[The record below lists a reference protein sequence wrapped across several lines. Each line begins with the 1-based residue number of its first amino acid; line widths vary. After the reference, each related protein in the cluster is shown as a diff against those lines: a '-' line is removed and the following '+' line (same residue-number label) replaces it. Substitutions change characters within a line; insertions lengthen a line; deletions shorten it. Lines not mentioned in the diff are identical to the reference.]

1 MEPIGENNWV
11 NAPFETRHPLLR
23 YWIWTIVFSLTGLF
37 VLSPTGQA
45 TDLALIGARVYPTP
59 TAEAMPDAVVLIHG
73 KRIIKVGPRGSTP
86 IPASFEKLD
95 ESGKVL
101 TAGFW
106 NSHVH
111 LIAHEFLEPDATSDE
126 SMTKALIDMFTRWG
140 FTTVFDLASTMRTA
154 NEVRTRKKAGRVVGP
169 QILTVG
175 DPFYPK
181 GGTPA
186 YAVPFYR
193 EFHLPSAEILSI
205 PKALARVDR
214 QIARGA
220 DGVKLF
226 TGAIVNGEIGVL
238 PMPLDQAR
246 AIASEAH
253 RLGKPVFA
261 HPTNTAGL
269 DVAIDAGVDILAH
282 VAPLSGPWTE
292 PFIRRLEARHMAVI
306 PTLTLFVVEPDPAT
320 PIELCL
326 QQLKAQVDSGGDVLF
341 GTDAGFIN
349 VYDTTQEYQLMGR
362 VMDWRAILASLT
374 TTPARRFGQGDVRGR
389 IEPGFMADLLILN
402 GDPASDVSNFARV
415 NLVVEAGKVIWQR

>member
-1 MEPIGENNWV
+1 MQRP
-11 NAPFETRHPLLR
+11 R
-23 YWIWTIVFSLTGLF
+23 YWMPTVLFLLASSFVTIPNSE
-37 VLSPTGQA
+37 A
-45 TDLALIGARVYPTP
+45 ADLALVGARVYPAP
-59 TAEAMPDAVVLIHG
+59 TAKVVSDAVVLIHHG
-73 KRIIKVGPRGSTP
+73 LIVAVGPRATTP
-86 IPASFEKLD
+86 VPAGYETLD
-95 ESGKVL
+95 VSGRVV

-111 LIAHEFLEPDATSDE
+111 LTTPEFLRPDATSDE
-126 SMTKALIDMFTRWG
+126 AMTKALVDMFVRWG
-140 FTTVFDLASTMRTA
+140 STTVFDLASTIQTA
-154 NEVRTRKKAGRVVGP
+154 NEVRARLKSGRVAGP
-169 QILTVG
+169 QVLTVG

-186 YAVPFYR
+186 YAIPFYR
-193 EFHLPSAEILSI
+193 DLHLPSAEIQSL
-205 PKALARVDR
+205 PEALARVDR
-214 QIARGA
+214 QIAQGA

-246 AIASEAH
+246 ALVAEAH

-269 DVAIDAGVDILAH
+269 DVAIEAGVDILAH

-292 PFIRRLEARHMAVI
+292 ELIRRLKSHHTAVI

-326 QQLKAQVDSGGDVLF
+326 QQLKAQADSGGDVLF
-341 GTDAGFIN
+341 GTDAGFMN

-362 VMDWRAILASLT
+362 VMDWHAILASLT
-374 TTPARRFGQGDVRGR
+374 TTPARRFGQADLRGR
-389 IEPGFMADLLILN
+389 VEAGLIADLVILSA
-402 GDPASDVSNFARV
+402 DPASDITNFSKV
-415 NLVVEAGKVIWQR
+415 DTVVEGGKVIWRRRQGT